1 MRSLKIDVGS
11 VNPELAVLRIKIV
24 LLGTKPPIWR
34 RVLVPAEFTLAQ
46 LHDVVQAAMGWE
58 DCHLHQFYIG
68 KQRFGV
74 PDPNER
80 FLGGSLTLNEK
91 KTRLANLLNTVGAKA
106 TYIYDLGDSWEH
118 ALTVEKILPAEL
130 DVPNP
135 HCTEGKLAAP
145 PEDCG
150 GIPGF
155 YHMME
160 ALADPNHEDHEDMR
174 DWTDSFDPE
183 AFSLEAVNK
192 RMRKVFRAPRTSK
205 SAGLAKRKATMT
217 KPGTDDLQAAVQALQ
232 AAFEPFPD
240 KSRQPIRPDQ
250 ELPLELSDR
259 ERKLILEHAFADEA
273 LLGRLRVAPTPNQRA
288 VFHFTLDDLE
298 DLAGSVAAEANHAKD
313 KKLRK
318 EWDRIYARISDV
330 LDSHVGLDGGHA
342 KNGCTSLRTTG
353 SAGRK
358 RLATTHHL
366 RAKPSIPKRRS
377 DRSNSHPQQ

>member
-1 MRSLKIDVGS
+1 MSSLMTDAGNIG
-11 VNPELAVLRIKIV
+11 AQQTVLQIKIA

-34 RVLVPAEFTLAQ
+34 RVLVPGEFTLAQ
-46 LHDVVQAAMGWE
+46 LHDVVQTAMGWK

-91 KTRLANLLNTVGAKA
+91 KTRLANLLNKVGAKA

-118 ALTVEKILPAEL
+118 TLTVEKILPAEL
-130 DVPNP
+130 DVPYP
-135 HCTEGKLAAP
+135 LCTEGKLAAP
-145 PEDCG
+145 SEDCG

-160 ALADPNHEDHEDMR
+160 VLADPNHEDHENMR

-192 RMRKVFRAPRTSK
+192 RMRKVFRAPRRSK

-217 KPGTDDLQAAVQALQ
+217 KRGIDDLQA
-232 AAFEPFPD
+232 
-240 KSRQPIRPDQ
+240 Q

-273 LLGRLRVAPTPNQRA
+273 LLGRLRVAPSENQRA
-288 VFHFTLDDLE
+288 VFHFTLDDLD
-298 DLAGSVAAEANHAKD
+298 DLAGCVAAEANHAKD
-313 KKLRK
+313 KKLQK
-318 EWDRIYARISDV
+318 EWDRMYARISDV
-330 LDSHVGLDGGHA
+330 LDSYVGLED
-342 KNGCTSLRTTG
+342 
-353 SAGRK
+353 
-358 RLATTHHL
+358 
-366 RAKPSIPKRRS
+366 
-377 DRSNSHPQQ
+377 